1 MCREVVQVLP
11 CPNLTPEAP
20 GHTIVVV
27 KTPQFSRRQFLAL
40 SAAAGAGA
48 VLSACGGRTSGP
60 SLDVEGTLQVV
71 KRYPQDAV
79 VPGKVRLPVSLA
91 DKTGILSTDSK
102 ISFPDLLTA
111 QVVNPDTGEVVL
123 ENVAA
128 ERHGQGLSVPYWP
141 FTFTLENEGIYQ
153 LKIAEAPESDMSF
166 QLLSRDSVSMP
177 LVGDPLPPFDTP
189 TVDNARGVDPVC
201 TQAGRFC
208 PFHSVT
214 LREALTKD
222 LPVVYLIGTP
232 AYCSTGTC
240 APGLDALVAVAGQ
253 IGDQAVFV
261 HAEVYADKSANA
273 TAPAVQA
280 YRLSYE
286 PVLYVTDASGVLVD
300 RLDAVFDEKEIRS
313 VLAANG
319 IS

>member
-1 MCREVVQVLP
+1 M
-11 CPNLTPEAP
+11 
-20 GHTIVVV
+20 
-27 KTPQFSRRQFLAL
+27 KTPQFSRRQFLVL

-48 VLSACGGRTSGP
+48 LLSACGGRSSG
-60 SLDVEGTLQVV
+60 STLDVEGTLQVV
-71 KRYPQDAV
+71 KRFPQDAL

-91 DKTGILSTDSK
+91 DKTGILSNDSDLA
-102 ISFPDLLTA
+102 FPDILTA
-111 QVVNPDTGEVVL
+111 QVINSDTGEVVI

-141 FTFTLENEGIYQ
+141 FSFMLETEGIYQ
-153 LKIAEAPESDMSF
+153 LVIAEAPESEMSF

-177 LVGDPLPPFDTP
+177 LVGEALPPFDTP
-189 TVDNARGVDPVC
+189 TVDDARGVDPVC
-201 TQAGRFC
+201 TQKGGFC

-240 APGLDALVAVAGQ
+240 APGLDALIAVADE

-280 YRLSYE
+280 YKLSYE
-286 PVLYVTDASGVLVD
+286 PVLYVTDSSGIMVD

-319 IS
+319 IG

>member
-1 MCREVVQVLP
+1 M
-11 CPNLTPEAP
+11 
-20 GHTIVVV
+20 
-27 KTPQFSRRQFLAL
+27 KTPQFSRRQFLVL

-48 VLSACGGRTSGP
+48 VLSACGGRSSG
-60 SLDVEGTLQVV
+60 STLDVEGTLQVV
-71 KRYPQDAV
+71 KRFPQDAL

-91 DKTGILSTDSK
+91 DKTGILSNDSDLA
-102 ISFPDLLTA
+102 FPDILTA
-111 QVVNPDTGEVVL
+111 QVINSDTGEVVI

-141 FTFTLENEGIYQ
+141 FSFMLETEGIYQ
-153 LKIAEAPESDMSF
+153 LRIAEAPESEMSF

-177 LVGDPLPPFDTP
+177 LMGDALPPFDTP
-189 TVDNARGVDPVC
+189 TVDDARGVDPVC
-201 TQAGRFC
+201 TQKGGFC

-240 APGLDALVAVAGQ
+240 APGLDALIAVAKE

-280 YRLSYE
+280 YKLSYE
-286 PVLYVTDASGVLVD
+286 PVLYVTDPGGILVD

-319 IS
+319 IG

>member
-1 MCREVVQVLP
+1 MLP
-11 CPNLTPEAP
+11 CPNLTPGGP
-20 GHTIVVV
+20 GHTIVDV
-27 KTPQFSRRQFLAL
+27 KTPQFSRRQFLVL

-48 VLSACGGRTSGP
+48 LLSACGGRSSG
-60 SLDVEGTLQVV
+60 STLDVEGTLQVV
-71 KRYPQDAV
+71 KRFPQDAL

-91 DKTGILSTDSK
+91 DKTGILSNDSDLA
-102 ISFPDLLTA
+102 FPDILTA
-111 QVVNPDTGEVVL
+111 QVINSDTGEVVI

-141 FTFTLENEGIYQ
+141 FSFMLETEGIYQ
-153 LKIAEAPESDMSF
+153 LVIAEAPESEMSF

-177 LVGDPLPPFDTP
+177 LVGEALPPFDTP
-189 TVDNARGVDPVC
+189 TVDDARGVDPVC
-201 TQAGRFC
+201 TQKGGFC

-240 APGLDALVAVAGQ
+240 APGLDALIAVADE

-280 YRLSYE
+280 YKLSYE
-286 PVLYVTDASGVLVD
+286 PVLYVTDSSGIMVD

-319 IS
+319 IG